1 MTHPRRGAAAFGL
14 LLSLGA
20 CTVGPDF
27 LRPSAPEIPA
37 WRNGE
42 KGGPAVTQTTNPD
55 PRWWN
60 SFKDPVLTELIET
73 AIRDNLDLQQAVL
86 RVMESREGIV
96 TARAA
101 GLPMLNGTGSY
112 MREQLGIKGILESRG
127 VYGQL
132 NTLADQSSTS
142 SGSLSG
148 LGAQAGPAVS
158 RTLNQL
164 TQPIDLFQYG
174 LSASWELDLF
184 GRVRRSVEQARA
196 STEASEEA
204 SNDALTMLESEVAQA
219 YVQLR
224 GAQALTISQNN
235 NIRSAQSSLD
245 LTQRRQRQ
253 GIATALD
260 VDQAQTQLLT
270 YQRQLPDYEKQEQQ
284 AVNRLNVLIGQPP
297 GALDAKLASPAP
309 LPALPSVVGVGVP
322 STLARRRPDLRQAE
336 AQLHAATANVGVA
349 VANFYPDVS
358 LTGSLGLRATDA
370 SYLTNWASH
379 FYSAGPSISLPI
391 FQGGR
396 LTANL
401 RLARAQ
407 EIEAALKYRGTV
419 LNALREVED
428 NLVAYRTDRVARD
441 KLREVVRSGDDT
453 LYLATSRF
461 THGMADYL
469 QVLDSQRT
477 LFSARQQLVQADMTL
492 ANDIVGLYRA
502 LGGGWEDPGADIQ
515 TPGVPGAPPLLPG
528 AADSL
533 AAGVK
538 GR

>member
-1 MTHPRRGAAAFGL
+1 M
-14 LLSLGA
+14 
-20 CTVGPDF
+20 
-27 LRPSAPEIPA
+27 
-37 WRNGE
+37 
-42 KGGPAVTQTTNPD
+42 
-55 PRWWN
+55 
-60 SFKDPVLTELIET
+60 
-73 AIRDNLDLQQAVL
+73 
-86 RVMESREGIV
+86 
-96 TARAA
+96 
-101 GLPMLNGTGSY
+101 
-112 MREQLGIKGILESRG
+112 
-127 VYGQL
+127 
-132 NTLADQSSTS
+132 
-142 SGSLSG
+142 
-148 LGAQAGPAVS
+148 
-158 RTLNQL
+158 
-164 TQPIDLFQYG
+164 
-174 LSASWELDLF
+174 
-184 GRVRRSVEQARA
+184 
-196 STEASEEA
+196 
-204 SNDALTMLESEVAQA
+204 
-219 YVQLR
+219 QLR

-297 GALDAKLASPAP
+297 GALDAKLARPAP
-309 LPALPSVVGVGVP
+309 LPALPSLVGVGVP
-322 STLARRRPDLRQAE
+322 STLARRRPDIRQAE

-379 FYSAGPSISLPI
+379 FYSVGPSISLPI

-515 TPGVPGAPPLLPG
+515 APGVPGAPPFLPG
-528 AADSL
+528 AVDSL